1 MMKFYIASSFT
12 NIERVRYASNELKS
26 KGYIH
31 TYDWTQNGRGASLAE
46 LKSVGI
52 EEKHAVID
60 SDVVIIL
67 LPAGKGS
74 HIEMGIAIGT
84 GKKVVLYSID
94 KSIYDIDLTST
105 FYHLPEVERVVGSLD
120 NLIEAV
126 VLIAEDFI
134 S

>member
-1 MMKFYIASSFT
+1 MKFYIASSFT
-12 NIERVRYASNELKS
+12 NIERVRYVSNELKS

-31 TYDWTQNGRGASLAE
+31 TYDWTQNGRGASLAALE
-46 LKSVGI
+46 SIGI

-94 KSIYDIDLTST
+94 KSIYDVDLTST

-120 NLIEAV
+120 DLIKAV